1 MIGETKVMLLNFKVK
16 NFKSFKNETVFTMLS
31 SMQKAH
37 SDYVVNKTI
46 SGNKLKVLP
55 MSVIYGANASGK
67 TNIVLAMYILKKMII
82 EGTLDSKELEAYKS
96 VLSFIRDKC
105 WYEPVELE
113 ITFSTINNIY
123 RYGIYFTDID
133 AYSITKEYL
142 FINDNKIFERD
153 KENNIQMPINLL
165 VKKGFIEK
173 NEEDFANILLKKINS
188 TLNDKKLVISGAVSN
203 LISGNY
209 FNEILEWFIKFN
221 VVMNAND
228 MDFQQKDL
236 KAIISQDT
244 TDKKEVRK
252 KFFESDSVK
261 EIMGFAEFGSQII
274 GFVAEPD
281 MDDLSMCS
289 MYRIPFEKD
298 DLMDSPY
305 YISMI
310 VDSNLME
317 SKGTIHLIRLLQPFI
332 DALENGGVIVL
343 DEMDASLH
351 FEIVVSLIRIFN
363 NKELNK
369 KGAQLIFN
377 THNPIYLNGELLR
390 HDQIVM
396 VEKNKDTLT
405 SNIYAL
411 SDYKLRPEE
420 RILKNYLAGKYGAL
434 PHMDLEIAFKH
445 ILERE
450 EK

>member
-1 MIGETKVMLLNFKVK
+1 
-16 NFKSFKNETVFTMLS
+16 
-31 SMQKAH
+31 
-37 SDYVVNKTI
+37 
-46 SGNKLKVLP
+46 
-55 MSVIYGANASGK
+55 
-67 TNIVLAMYILKKMII
+67 MII
-82 EGTLDSKELEAYKS
+82 EGTLDSKELEAYKN

-113 ITFSTINNIY
+113 ITFSTTNNIY
-123 RYGIYFTDID
+123 RYGLQFTDID
-133 AYSITKEYL
+133 VYSITKEYL
-142 FINDNKIFERD
+142 FINENKIFDRD
-153 KENNIQMPINLL
+153 KENNVQMPINLL

-236 KAIISQDT
+236 KTIISHDT
-244 TDKKEVRK
+244 TDKKEIRK

-261 EIMGFAEFGSQII
+261 EIMGFAEFGNQEI

-289 MYRIPFEKD
+289 MYRIPLEKD
-298 DLMDSPY
+298 DLMESPI

-310 VDSNLME
+310 VDSDLIE

-363 NKELNK
+363 NN
-369 KGAQLIFN
+369 FF
-377 THNPIYLNGELLR
+377 R
-390 HDQIVM
+390 
-396 VEKNKDTLT
+396 
-405 SNIYAL
+405 
-411 SDYKLRPEE
+411 
-420 RILKNYLAGKYGAL
+420 
-434 PHMDLEIAFKH
+434 
-445 ILERE
+445 
-450 EK
+450 

>member
-1 MIGETKVMLLNFKVK
+1 M
-16 NFKSFKNETVFTMLS
+16 
-31 SMQKAH
+31 
-37 SDYVVNKTI
+37 
-46 SGNKLKVLP
+46 
-55 MSVIYGANASGK
+55 
-67 TNIVLAMYILKKMII
+67 
-82 EGTLDSKELEAYKS
+82 
-96 VLSFIRDKC
+96 
-105 WYEPVELE
+105 
-113 ITFSTINNIY
+113 
-123 RYGIYFTDID
+123 
-133 AYSITKEYL
+133 
-142 FINDNKIFERD
+142 
-153 KENNIQMPINLL
+153 
-165 VKKGFIEK
+165 
-173 NEEDFANILLKKINS
+173 
-188 TLNDKKLVISGAVSN
+188 ISGAVNN

-209 FNEILEWFIKFN
+209 FNEILEWFVKFN

-236 KAIISQDT
+236 KTIISQDT

-261 EIMGFAEFGSQII
+261 EIMGFAEFGSQKI

>member
-1 MIGETKVMLLNFKVK
+1 MMIGETKVMLLNFKVK

-203 LISGNY
+203 LIIGNY
-209 FNEILEWFIKFN
+209 FN
-221 VVMNAND
+221 
-228 MDFQQKDL
+228 
-236 KAIISQDT
+236 
-244 TDKKEVRK
+244 
-252 KFFESDSVK
+252 
-261 EIMGFAEFGSQII
+261 
-274 GFVAEPD
+274 
-281 MDDLSMCS
+281 
-289 MYRIPFEKD
+289 
-298 DLMDSPY
+298 
-305 YISMI
+305 
-310 VDSNLME
+310 
-317 SKGTIHLIRLLQPFI
+317 
-332 DALENGGVIVL
+332 
-343 DEMDASLH
+343 
-351 FEIVVSLIRIFN
+351 
-363 NKELNK
+363 
-369 KGAQLIFN
+369 
-377 THNPIYLNGELLR
+377 
-390 HDQIVM
+390 
-396 VEKNKDTLT
+396 
-405 SNIYAL
+405 
-411 SDYKLRPEE
+411 
-420 RILKNYLAGKYGAL
+420 
-434 PHMDLEIAFKH
+434 
-445 ILERE
+445 
-450 EK
+450 